1 MTNLGMQEFMKAIVS
16 GNTIQSHV
24 FEISLCNSSG
34 HILYFMTVFE
44 ELYYMQT
51 WYSKQ
56 CFVMAITNFLF
67 VYSVGFSDL
76 YVIS

>member
-56 CFVMAITNFLF
+56 CFAGYGYHKFLIC
-67 VYSVGFSDL
+67 VFSR
-76 YVIS
+76 VQ